1 MALAWKAGWV
11 HTLTSSNLVSSA
23 IWITALAREYT
34 PKLAPIC
41 ASNADFVPRKCPESS
56 TVPSAVVGLRV

>member
-1 MALAWKAGWV
+1 
-11 HTLTSSNLVSSA
+11 
-23 IWITALAREYT
+23 
-34 PKLAPIC
+34 LAPIC